1 MAKTKMKEEDQWKG
15 FSNPLLGFPSED
27 GSFGA
32 VLTIKA
38 FRTVAVGFASEAD
51 ALAFAKEKGFETFEV
66 ELVK

>member
-27 GSFGA
+27 GSFGV
-32 VLTIKA
+32 VLTIRA
-38 FRTVAVGFASEAD
+38 FRTGAVGFASEAD

>member
-38 FRTVAVGFASEAD
+38 FRTVAVGFASETA
-51 ALAFAKEKGFETFEV
+51 ALAFVKEKGFDNFTLEKV
-66 ELVK
+66 